1 MQLQAGEEQAGEE
14 QRGTCHIHGGGV
26 LIIEQ
31 GHGPLHEGK
40 GTKAL
45 LVAGRL

>member
-1 MQLQAGEEQAGEE
+1 MQLQASEDQI
-14 QRGTCHIHGGGV
+14 GTCHVHGSNV
-26 LIIEQ
+26 LIIEE

-45 LVAGRL
+45 LIAGCL